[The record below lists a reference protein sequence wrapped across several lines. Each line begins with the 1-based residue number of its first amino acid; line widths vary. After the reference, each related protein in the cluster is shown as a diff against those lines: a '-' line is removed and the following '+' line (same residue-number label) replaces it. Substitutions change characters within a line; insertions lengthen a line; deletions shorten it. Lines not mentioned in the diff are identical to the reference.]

1 MKMITNPDTLQQTC
15 LEYKKTKRI
24 GLVPT
29 MGFFHAGHLSLMD
42 WARKHC
48 DVLVVSLFVNPS
60 QFGPGEDL
68 DAYPR
73 DEERDIRLA
82 REHGADILFMPQ
94 AGSMYAAN
102 HATWVE
108 VPELAKG
115 LCGRT
120 RPVHFRGVAT
130 VVTKLFNLVQPEVA
144 VFGEKDRQQLAII
157 KRMVRDLNMPVRVE
171 GRPIVRESDGLALSS
186 RNAYLTP
193 EERAQAP
200 ALYAGLCAASGWIAN
215 GMRGI
220 SELLAGI
227 TAYYA
232 EHLPA
237 GRLDYFEVVDPE
249 SMQPVHMVEDAVILA
264 VAMGMG
270 RARLIDN
277 ILVESSVG
285 SAGERKGE
293 KG

>member
-171 GRPIVRESDGLALSS
+171 GRPIVREFDGLALSS

-215 GMRGI
+215 GMRGT
-220 SELLAGI
+220 SELLEGI

-277 ILVESSVG
+277 ILVEPSVG
-285 SAGERKGE
+285 PAGERKGE
-293 KG
+293 K